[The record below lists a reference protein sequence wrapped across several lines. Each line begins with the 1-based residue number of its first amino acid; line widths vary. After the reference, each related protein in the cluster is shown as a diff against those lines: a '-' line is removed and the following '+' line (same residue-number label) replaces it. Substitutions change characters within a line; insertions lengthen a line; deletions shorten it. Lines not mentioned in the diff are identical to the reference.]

1 MKKTIII
8 LIILLLVGLLFGCTE
23 IDNDPDGPPIQI
35 TKYNPA
41 LTGTWINQQSNY
53 TNEFIFDGKG
63 NFETATNYETAR
75 DVIQGKYQTQDNL
88 IILTNFS
95 NLANDRNMKYLIDR
109 NELTVT
115 PLNKSKPLTFT
126 KKGTTSIDIDP
137 PNQDINFAQVLV
149 IGIPSTGERVVLD
162 NLSYLLTYQTRD
174 ATSFDNNVS
183 NELQQYDI
191 VILDQSISSDK
202 SVTVSLGEAIQK
214 YVDKGGKLILVM
226 NSGVRQSVGFG
237 STTTIDAIGWK
248 ANFGNTMP
256 AECVLNQTGK
266 PSCEKGQEISS
277 IGRIYR
283 QDYDHPIMLGT
294 EVSPALN
301 EAPYAMTTLA
311 VQANEGAK
319 TIAYIKA
326 ENTPQTYP
334 AILEKKNFP
343 LGNVIYFNY
352 DPGLT
357 PSVFKNTIMYLK

>member
-1 MKKTIII
+1 MYDEGGDAGAAPMGGAMSKFNLEG
-8 LIILLLVGLLFGCTE
+8 LIPLLLLVIIGVASLNYFG
-23 IDNDPDGPPIQI
+23 
-35 TKYNPA
+35 
-41 LTGTWINQQSNY
+41 
-53 TNEFIFDGKG
+53 
-63 NFETATNYETAR
+63 
-75 DVIQGKYQTQDNL
+75 VIEVP
-88 IILTNFS
+88 
-95 NLANDRNMKYLIDR
+95 YLPRGSD
-109 NELTVT
+109 
-115 PLNKSKPLTFT
+115 SK
-126 KKGTTSIDIDP
+126 
-137 PNQDINFAQVLV
+137 QVLF
-149 IGIPSTGERVVLD
+149 IGVPSTGERIVLD
-162 NLSYLLTYQTRD
+162 NLSYFLRYNIRD
-174 ATSFDNNVS
+174 ATTFGNAASE
-183 NELQQYDI
+183 ELQQYDI
-191 VILDQSISSDK
+191 VILDQSLSANK
-202 SVTVSLGEAIQK
+202 SVTVGLGEAITK

>member
-1 MKKTIII
+1 MYDEGGDAGAAPMGGAMSKFNLEG
-8 LIILLLVGLLFGCTE
+8 LIPLLLLVIIGVASLNYFG
-23 IDNDPDGPPIQI
+23 
-35 TKYNPA
+35 
-41 LTGTWINQQSNY
+41 
-53 TNEFIFDGKG
+53 
-63 NFETATNYETAR
+63 
-75 DVIQGKYQTQDNL
+75 VIEVP
-88 IILTNFS
+88 
-95 NLANDRNMKYLIDR
+95 YLPR
-109 NELTVT
+109 GSA
-115 PLNKSKPLTFT
+115 SK
-126 KKGTTSIDIDP
+126 
-137 PNQDINFAQVLV
+137 QVLF
-149 IGIPSTGERVVLD
+149 IGVPSTGERVVLD
-162 NLSYLLTYQTRD
+162 NLSYFLRYNIRD
-174 ATSFDNNVS
+174 ATTFGNAASE
-183 NELQQYDI
+183 ELLQYDI
-191 VILDQSISSDK
+191 LILDQSLSADK
-202 SVTVSLGEAIQK
+202 SVTVGLGEAITK
-214 YVDKGGKLILVM
+214 YVVKGGKLILVM
-226 NSGVRQSVGFG
+226 NSGVQQSVGFG
-237 STTTIDAIGWK
+237 GMTAVDAIGWK